1 MASTEVDLANLLDPK
16 TLLGRG
22 EFPWTILA
30 FPQSCVDQR
39 GLPADPE
46 AQDYIAAVQSLG
58 VQVGIWLDTPTKDT
72 AYAFVGPWDRRKL
85 QKGRDS
91 LEKSGRFPTA
101 TPNGSAIACSAYP
114 IRPKKSPISARRNA
128 YPCGGIEKLM
138 DGAGEQRLQ
147 WNRPT
152 AATMEPLLAMG
163 RRNSVARHAKSRRRP
178 AVATVELG
186 RGILPYQESGEWV
199 LKRKSKP

>member
-1 MASTEVDLANLLDPK
+1 MASTEVDLANLLDLK

-85 QKGRDS
+85 QKGLDA
-91 LEKSGRFPTA
+91 LEKSGRFPTGYA
-101 TPNGSAIACSAYP
+101 
-114 IRPKKSPISARRNA
+114 
-128 YPCGGIEKLM
+128 E
-138 DGAGEQRLQ
+138 RLS
-147 WNRPT
+147 NRLFCVPDQ
-152 AATMEPLLAMG
+152 A
-163 RRNSVARHAKSRRRP
+163 
-178 AVATVELG
+178 
-186 RGILPYQESGEWV
+186 
-199 LKRKSKP
+199 